1 MSLRLLPGKRGLAIR
16 SFFLLL
22 FFTAVTSCMSYQK
35 VYRNLTS
42 EFEKKSFQVM
52 LYWVPSER
60 LEQIFT
66 QAPDKRK
73 WMIEKEIEEI
83 AAQQDLPVTVFK
95 NRQIERV
102 RMANMKFGTYRQGMF
117 TDRGR
122 IYIKY
127 GEPEKIIPGETDA
140 YGPVETWFYPMYK
153 VEFVFQVD
161 EDHNEYRLTNIKDD
175 RL

>member
-1 MSLRLLPGKRGLAIR
+1 MKLNIFSGRRGLLIR
-16 SFFLLL
+16 PLLL
-22 FFTAVTSCMSYQK
+22 LLVYFSVTSCTSYLK

-42 EFEKKSFQVM
+42 EYEKKSFQVM
-52 LYWVPSER
+52 LYWIPSER
-60 LEQIFT
+60 LDQIFSQT
-66 QAPDKRK
+66 PDKRK

-83 AAQQDLPVTVFK
+83 AVRQGLPVTAFK

-102 RMANMKFGTYRQGMF
+102 RMANMKYGTYKQGMF

-127 GEPEKIIPGETDA
+127 GDPEKIVPGQTDA

>member
-1 MSLRLLPGKRGLAIR
+1 MGLSFYSGRR
-16 SFFLLL
+16 SRFSWLLL
-22 FFTAVTSCMSYQK
+22 LLLTFASITACTSYVK
-35 VYRNLTS
+35 VYRNLTT
-42 EFEKKSFQVM
+42 EYEKKSFQVM
-52 LYWVPSER
+52 LYWIPSER

-83 AAQQDLPVTVFK
+83 AGRQGLPVTAFK

-102 RMANMKFGTYRQGMF
+102 RMANMKYGTYKQGMF

-127 GEPEKIIPGETDA
+127 GDPEKIVPGQTDA

>member
-1 MSLRLLPGKRGLAIR
+1 MRLHIFSTKRGRVIR
-16 SFFLLL
+16 PLCLLLL
-22 FFTAVTSCMSYQK
+22 FMIVTSCTSYLK
-35 VYRNLTS
+35 VYRNLSS
-42 EFEKKSFQVM
+42 EYEKKSFQVM
-52 LYWVPSER
+52 LYWIPSER
-60 LEQIFT
+60 LEQIFS

-83 AAQQDLPVTVFK
+83 AQRQELPVTAFK

-102 RMANMKFGTYRQGMF
+102 RMANMKYGTYKQGMF

-127 GEPEKIIPGETDA
+127 GDPEKIVPGQTDA

>member
-1 MSLRLLPGKRGLAIR
+1 MRLHIFSTKRGRVIR
-16 SFFLLL
+16 PLCLLLL
-22 FFTAVTSCMSYQK
+22 FMIVTSCTSYLK
-35 VYRNLTS
+35 VYRNLSS
-42 EFEKKSFQVM
+42 EYEKKSFQVM
-52 LYWVPSER
+52 LYWIPSER
-60 LEQIFT
+60 LEQIFS

-83 AAQQDLPVTVFK
+83 AQRQELPVTAFK

-102 RMANMKFGTYRQGMF
+102 RMANMKYGTYKQGMF

-127 GEPEKIIPGETDA
+127 GDPEKIVPGETDA
-140 YGPVETWFYPMYK
+140 YGPVETWFYPLYK

>member
-1 MSLRLLPGKRGLAIR
+1 MRLDIFSRQRGRVIR
-16 SFFLLL
+16 PLCLFLL
-22 FFTAVTSCMSYQK
+22 FMIVTSCTSYLK
-35 VYRNLTS
+35 VYRNLSS
-42 EFEKKSFQVM
+42 EYEKKSFQVM
-52 LYWVPSER
+52 LYWIPSER
-60 LEQIFT
+60 LEQIFS

-83 AAQQDLPVTVFK
+83 AQRQDLPVTAFK

-102 RMANMKFGTYRQGMF
+102 RMANMKYGTYKQGMF

-127 GEPEKIIPGETDA
+127 GDPEKIVPGETDA
-140 YGPVETWFYPMYK
+140 YGPVETWFYPLYK

>member
-1 MSLRLLPGKRGLAIR
+1 MRLDIFSRQRGRVIR
-16 SFFLLL
+16 PLCLFLL
-22 FFTAVTSCMSYQK
+22 FMIVTSCTSYLK
-35 VYRNLTS
+35 VYRNLSS
-42 EFEKKSFQVM
+42 EYEKKSFQVM
-52 LYWVPSER
+52 LYWIPSER
-60 LEQIFT
+60 LEQIFSQT
-66 QAPDKRK
+66 PDKRK

-83 AAQQDLPVTVFK
+83 AKRQDLPVTAFK

-102 RMANMKFGTYRQGMF
+102 RMANMKYGTYKQGMF

-127 GEPEKIIPGETDA
+127 GDPEKIVPGETDA
-140 YGPVETWFYPMYK
+140 YGPVETWFYPLYK

>member
-1 MSLRLLPGKRGLAIR
+1 MVL
-16 SFFLLL
+16 SFFSGRRSRFSWLLL
-22 FFTAVTSCMSYQK
+22 LLMTFASITACTSYVK
-35 VYRNLTS
+35 VYRNLTT
-42 EFEKKSFQVM
+42 EYEKKSFQVM
-52 LYWVPSER
+52 LYWIPSER

-83 AAQQDLPVTVFK
+83 AGRQGLPVTAFK

-102 RMANMKFGTYRQGMF
+102 RMANMKYGTYKQGMF

-127 GEPEKIIPGETDA
+127 GDPEKIVPGQTDA